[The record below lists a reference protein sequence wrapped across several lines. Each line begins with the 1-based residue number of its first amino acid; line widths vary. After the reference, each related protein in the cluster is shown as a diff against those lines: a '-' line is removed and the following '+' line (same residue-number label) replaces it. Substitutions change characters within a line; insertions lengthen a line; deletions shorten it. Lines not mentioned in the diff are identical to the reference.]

1 MYFSRRFYIAMTVI
15 ILVMVTGYFV
25 SPLYPIGIG
34 LLLVL
39 CFLIILDFF
48 RLYRHRRI
56 KADRKCADRF
66 SNGDANDV
74 SLSIEN
80 GYGFPLKLNIT
91 DEVPVIFARRDLLF
105 LLTLNSNTSKTIRY
119 QLTPVKRGLYHFGRI
134 RVFARTSSIGL
145 VVRQFI
151 CGEKADVKVYP
162 SFLML
167 QKYEFLAINN
177 NLTEMGIKRLRRV
190 GQQTEF
196 EQIRD
201 YVKDDDFRLINWKA
215 TSRMNKLMVNV
226 YEEER
231 SQQIFNII
239 DKGRVMQQKF
249 CDMTLLDYSINAS
262 LVLSHIAIHKE
273 DRAGMITFA
282 EKPDTYINASKRSDQ
297 MQLLLESLYSQQT
310 TFGETDFSSLC
321 VLLSQHA
328 VRRSLMIIYTNF
340 TSFNSMNRQLDYLI
354 QLSRSHRV
362 LVVFF
367 QDSEVEEYI
376 SEQPQSMEDYYKH
389 VIAEKTIYEKRLI
402 VSTLLRHGIY
412 SLLTT
417 PQHLSVDVIN
427 KYLEMKA
434 RQMF

>member
-1 MYFSRRFYIAMTVI
+1 MYLSRRFYIAMTI
-15 ILVMVTGYFV
+15 IIFVLVMGYFV
-25 SPLYPIGIG
+25 SPLYPIGIR
-34 LLLVL
+34 LLFVL
-39 CFLIILDFF
+39 SFFTILDTF
-48 RLYRHRRI
+48 RLYRHRGI
-56 KADRKCADRF
+56 KAERKCADRF

-74 SLSIEN
+74 SLNIEN
-80 GYGFPLKLNIT
+80 GYAMSLKLEVV

-105 LLTLNSNTSKTIRY
+105 PLTLSSNTSKIIKY
-119 QLTPVKRGLYHFGRI
+119 QLTPVKRGIYHFGRI
-134 RVFARTSSIGL
+134 RVFARTSSVGL
-145 VVRQFI
+145 VVRQFL
-151 CGEKADVKVYP
+151 CGKQIDVKVYP

-167 QKYEFLAINN
+167 RKYELLAISN

-215 TSRMNKLMVNV
+215 TSRMNNLMVNV
-226 YEEER
+226 YEDER
-231 SQQIFNII
+231 SQQIFNVI

-262 LVLSHIAIHKE
+262 LVLSYIAIHKE

-282 EKPDTYINASKRSDQ
+282 EKPDTYIKASRRTNQ
-297 MQLLLESLYSQQT
+297 IQLLLESLYSQQT

-340 TSFNSMNRQLDYLI
+340 TSLSSMNRQLDYLI
-354 QLSRSHRV
+354 QLSHSHRV

-367 QDSEVEEYI
+367 EDSEVNEYVTER
-376 SEQPQSMEDYYKH
+376 SQSMEDYYKH

>member
-1 MYFSRRFYIAMTVI
+1 MHFSQRFYIAMTVI
-15 ILVMVTGYFV
+15 IFVLVIGYFV

-34 LLLVL
+34 
-39 CFLIILDFF
+39 CLIILGALTIVDFY
-48 RLYRHRRI
+48 RLYRHRSIRT
-56 KADRKCADRF
+56 DRTCAARF

-74 SLSIEN
+74 ILDIEN
-80 GYGFPLKLNIT
+80 GYAFPLKLEIN
-91 DEVPVIFARRDLLF
+91 DEIPIVFARRDLLF
-105 LLTLNSNTSKTIRY
+105 SMTINSQTSKVIRY
-119 QLTPVKRGLYHFGRI
+119 QLTPVKRGLYHFGHIRI
-134 RVFARTSSIGL
+134 FARTSALGL

-167 QKYEFLAINN
+167 RKYELLAINN
-177 NLTEMGIKRLRRV
+177 NLTEMGIKRLRKV

-215 TSRMNKLMVNV
+215 TSRMNNLMVNV
-226 YEEER
+226 YEDER
-231 SQQIFNII
+231 SQQIFNVI

-262 LVLSHIAIHKE
+262 LVLSYIAIHKE
-273 DRAGMITFA
+273 DRAGIITFA
-282 EKPDTYINASKRSDQ
+282 EKPDTYLKASRHKDQ
-297 MQLLLESLYSQQT
+297 MQLILENLYSQQT
-310 TFGETDFSSLC
+310 TFGETDFSSLS
-321 VLLSQHA
+321 VLFAQQA

-340 TSFNSMNRQLDYLI
+340 TSLNSMNRQLDYLI

-367 QDSEVEEYI
+367 QDSEVQEYV
-376 SEQPQSMEDYYKH
+376 SEQAQSMEEYYKH

-417 PQHLSVDVIN
+417 PQQLSVDVIN

>member
-1 MYFSRRFYIAMTVI
+1 MYFSRRFYLAMTVI
-15 ILVMVTGYFV
+15 IFVLVIGYFV

-34 LLLVL
+34 LFVGLFFFTLTD
-39 CFLIILDFF
+39 IF
-48 RLYRHRRI
+48 RLYRHRGI
-56 KADRKCADRF
+56 KGDRKCTDRF

-74 SLSIEN
+74 SLTIEN
-80 GYGFPLKLNIT
+80 GYEFSLKLEVI

-105 LLTLNSNTSKTIRY
+105 SLTLNSNTSKTIRY

-134 RVFARTSSIGL
+134 RVFARTSSMGL

-162 SFLML
+162 SYLML
-167 QKYEFLAINN
+167 RKYELLAINN
-177 NLTEMGIKRLRRV
+177 NLTEIGIKRLRRV

-215 TSRMNKLMVNV
+215 TSRMNNLMVNV
-226 YEEER
+226 YEDER
-231 SQQIFNII
+231 SQQIFNVI

-262 LVLSHIAIHKE
+262 LVLSYIAIHKE

-282 EKPDTYINASKRSDQ
+282 EKPDTYIKASRRDDQ
-297 MQLLLESLYSQQT
+297 MQLLLESLYGQQT

-321 VLLSQHA
+321 VFLSQHA

-340 TSFNSMNRQLDYLI
+340 TSLNSMKRQLDYLI
-354 QLSRSHRV
+354 QLSRGHRV

-367 QDSEVEEYI
+367 EDSEVEEYV
-376 SEQPQSMEDYYKH
+376 SEQPQNMEEYYQH

-402 VSTLLRHGIY
+402 VSTLLKHGIY